1 MQCKTFLPNRFIE
14 SPVTLRRMSSLL
26 SQTESKPTVIPIHF
40 FFFFFPSTDS
50 TLLHTPDEFIR
61 SISENAQRR
70 REICASEQEREGE
83 GGGEGG

>member
-14 SPVTLRRMSSLL
+14 SPVTLRHISSLL
-26 SQTESKPTVIPIHF
+26 SQAESKPTVIPIRF
-40 FFFFFPSTDS
+40 FFLLLLLSTDS

-70 REICASEQEREGE
+70 REICASE
-83 GGGEGG
+83 